1 MHGTTTADNT
11 MIEMNGAATG
21 LLVTEGHRDEIE
33 LRRCHKEEIWDPNY
47 PGPTPIARRRAR
59 IPIGER
65 VNFEGAVLKPLDEDA
80 VRRGVQRLKKLGVR
94 SIAVMYLFSFVNP
107 EHERRTREIV
117 LEEYPDVEHISL
129 SHEVLPRGPEFER
142 VSTTL
147 VNAYVAP
154 RIAHYTGHLQSE
166 LRRAGYGGPLLIMQ
180 STGGVMPP
188 EYVARR
194 AVTLLASGPT
204 GGVMGATLASERA
217 ELGDFVAADMGGTS
231 FDICLVRGARP
242 EIKTDWNWRYRYYI
256 GLPMV
261 DVQSVGA
268 GGGSIARVRQ
278 GALLVGP
285 DSAGSVP
292 GPVCYGRGGDRPTVT
307 DADAVLGYL
316 PTDGFAGGRMHLDV
330 DASIAAI
337 QREVADPLGVDLVD
351 ATWGIQRIVNA
362 NMANATRQV
371 LAGHGAD
378 PRRLSLIAYGGN
390 GAVHAWAVARELGID
405 RVLVPKAAPAFS
417 ALGVLVA
424 DYVVD
429 LLRSYVTPL
438 SQVDL
443 GRLRTLMSE
452 LTEEVDKELEPAGLD
467 PQAMQTTLFVQMCY
481 PGQNF
486 DMSVPVPEGTMLD
499 EAGLLDL
506 AERFHDQHEAERG
519 FCFRS
524 QQPVVRGVR
533 VVARGRTP
541 EARSLR
547 RNRRG
552 HRGAAGPQGDPH
564 RVLGRE
570 LGRHAGVRRTRA
582 RLRCRGAGSGLD
594 RRALHRRRAAARR
607 DGAARRHGQLRRHP
621 AVAARNAVRARMIVI
636 TFLLRRRAD
645 WSSEDFHTYWR
656 EQHGPLVKRHAEQLG
671 IRRYIQLHTRDEP
684 LGRAIAEGRG
694 CEPTDYDGIA
704 ILWFDDEGALVTV
717 GVEPRWRDGIRGVAR
732 GRTAVHRPL
741 PLPALD
747 LRRPHGHRLSRWT
760 SPHSVRS
767 RSPIPLARSTSSA
780 GCGKTRPSCS
790 CSCVTSVDCT
800 AANMPRSCVSATTRS
815 RPWVPTS
822 SRSARATSA
831 MPPPS

>member
-1 MHGTTTADNT
+1 MNRRHTARRTERSAEQASDPEGAPAGIPPASERDQKQGYRAGVDVGGTFTDLICVTPSGEVVLDKTPTTPEDQSIGVMRGLGQLADRFGLSPDEFCSQLDILVHGTTTADNT
-11 MIEMNGAATG
+11 MIEMNGAPTG

-59 IPIGER
+59 IAIPER
-65 VNFEGAVLKPLDEDA
+65 VNFEGEVLKPLDEAA
-80 VRRGVQRLKKLGVR
+80 VRRGVQRLRALGVR

-107 EHERRTREIV
+107 DHERRTREIV
-117 LEEYPDVEHISL
+117 LEEFPDVDHISL

-154 RIAHYTGHLQSE
+154 RIARYTGHLQDE
-166 LRRAGYGGPLLIMQ
+166 LRRAGYAGPLLIMQ

-217 ELGDFVAADMGGTS
+217 RAGDFVAVDMGGTS
-231 FDICLVRGARP
+231 FDICLVRDSRP
-242 EIKTDWNWRYRYYI
+242 QIKTDWNWRYRYYI

-285 DSAGSVP
+285 ESAGSVP
-292 GPVCYGRGGDRPTVT
+292 GPVCYGRGGERPTVT

-316 PTDGFAGGRMHLDV
+316 PADGFAGGRMRLDIP
-330 DASIAAI
+330 AAEAAI
-337 QREVADPLGVDLVD
+337 TRDVAEPLGVGLVD
-351 ATWGIQRIVNA
+351 AAWGIQRIVNA
-362 NMANATRQV
+362 NMANATRKV

-390 GAVHAWAVARELGID
+390 GAVHARAVAHELGID
-405 RVLVPKAAPAFS
+405 RILVPKAAPAFS

-443 GRLRTLMSE
+443 GRLRALMSE
-452 LTEEVDKELEPAGLD
+452 LTEETGKELEPAGLD
-467 PQAMQTTLFVQMCY
+467 ARTTDTALFVQMCY

-486 DMSVPVPEGTMLD
+486 DMSVPVPEGTALD

-519 FCFRS
+519 FCFRT
-524 QQPVVRGVR
+524 QQPIVRGVR
-533 VVARGRTP
+533 IVARGTTP
-541 EARSLR
+541 KPDHFAETGIATDAHDAQKGTRRAFWGDAWVDTPVYDGTALASGAEIRGPALVEEPFTVVVLDPDAVARL
-547 RNRRG
+547 
-552 HRGAAGPQGDPH
+552 D
-564 RVLGRE
+564 E
-570 LGRHAGVRRTRA
+570 LG
-582 RLRCRGAGSGLD
+582 
-594 RRALHRRRAAARR
+594 
-607 DGAARRHGQLRRHP
+607 
-621 AVAARNAVRARMIVI
+621 NYVI
-636 TFLLRRRAD
+636 T
-645 WSSEDFHTYWR
+645 
-656 EQHGPLVKRHAEQLG
+656 
-671 IRRYIQLHTRDEP
+671 
-684 LGRAIAEGRG
+684 
-694 CEPTDYDGIA
+694 
-704 ILWFDDEGALVTV
+704 
-717 GVEPRWRDGIRGVAR
+717 
-732 GRTAVHRPL
+732 
-741 PLPALD
+741 
-747 LRRPHGHRLSRWT
+747 
-760 SPHSVRS
+760 
-767 RSPIPLARSTSSA
+767 SA
-780 GCGKTRPSCS
+780 
-790 CSCVTSVDCT
+790 
-800 AANMPRSCVSATTRS
+800 
-815 RPWVPTS
+815 
-822 SRSARATSA
+822 
-831 MPPPS
+831 